1 MSAVVLALGTNIGAR
16 EKNLRAAMQALP
28 PQVNVTRASAVYET
42 EPLYVTDQPKFLNMV
57 VQAQTEL
64 SPTALLTFLKT
75 IEKDMGRTPSRRFGP
90 RLIDLDILTFGEEI
104 ISSPELTV
112 PHPRITERAFVLRP
126 LADIDAEW
134 VHPQTG
140 QSVAMILAA
149 LLVEGEAVM
158 KYERQD

>member
-1 MSAVVLALGTNIGAR
+1 MPAVVLALGTNIGAR
-16 EKNLRAAMQALP
+16 EENLRAAMQALP

-42 EPLYVTDQPKFLNMV
+42 EPRYVTDQPKFLNMV

-64 SPTALLTFLKT
+64 SPTALLTLLKT

-140 QSVAMILAA
+140 QSVAMMLAA
-149 LLVEGEAVM
+149 LRDEGEAVM
-158 KYERQD
+158 KYERLD